1 MNRTLSLVLAMASA
15 AAAPSLV
22 AQATSGAPA
31 AAPAATAPAA
41 VPPQAVPAKIAI
53 IDVQGVI
60 VNTNEGQRAFG
71 EINKKYEPQKT
82 KLEAAGAEIDSLKK
96 QVQAL
101 PANTSDEER
110 ARRIKA
116 IDTKE
121 KQLQR
126 DSEDASNA
134 YNQDMNEAAGK
145 LFQKV
150 GQAAVKYAQDN
161 GFTLMLNVGGNQ
173 QAQAV
178 NPVLWWQPTTD
189 ITQAVV
195 NAYNAASGVAP
206 PPPSA
211 PSPTRRPSAPGAGGT
226 TTPHK

>member
-1 MNRTLSLVLAMASA
+1 MNRTLSFVLAMASA

-31 AAPAATAPAA
+31 AAPAAAAPAA
-41 VPPQAVPAKIAI
+41 VPPQAIPAKIAI
-53 IDVQGVI
+53 IDVQAVI

-71 EINKKYEPQKT
+71 EINKKYEPQKS
-82 KLEAAGAEIDSLKK
+82 KLESAGAEVDALKK
-96 QVQAL
+96 QVQGL

-110 ARRIKA
+110 ANRIKA
-116 IDTKE
+116 IDTRE

-145 LFQKV
+145 LYQKV
-150 GQAAVKYAQDN
+150 GQAAVKYAQEN
-161 GFTLMLNVGGNQ
+161 GFTMMMNVGGNQ

-178 NPVLWWQPTTD
+178 NPVLWWQQTTD

-195 NAYNAASGVAP
+195 NAYNASSGVAA

-211 PSPTRRPSAPGAGGT
+211 PSPTRRTTPTPGAT
-226 TTPHK
+226 TTPRRP

>member
-1 MNRTLSLVLAMASA
+1 MNRTLPFVLAMASA
-15 AAAPSLV
+15 VAAPGLS
-22 AQATSGAPA
+22 AQ
-31 AAPAATAPAA
+31 AATAPAAGAAPATAPSA

-53 IDVQGVI
+53 IDVQAVI
-60 VNTNEGQRAFG
+60 VNSNEGQRAFG
-71 EINKKYEPQKT
+71 DINKKFEPQKS
-82 KLEAAGAEIDSLKK
+82 KIESEGAEVESLRK

-110 ARRIKA
+110 ANRLKV

-126 DSEDASNA
+126 DSEDAQNA
-134 YNQDMNEAAGK
+134 YNQDMNEVAGR
-145 LFQKV
+145 LYQKV

-178 NPVLWWQPTTD
+178 NPILWWQQGID

-195 NAYNAASGVAP
+195 NAYNASSGVAA

-211 PSPTRRPSAPGAGGT
+211 PAPTRRPTAPAAS
-226 TTPHK
+226 TPKK

>member
-1 MNRTLSLVLAMASA
+1 MNRKLPLALAMASA
-15 AAAPSLV
+15 LAAPSLF
-22 AQATSGAPA
+22 AQSTPA
-31 AAPAATAPAA
+31 AAPAAAAAAPAA

-53 IDVQGVI
+53 IDVQAVI

-71 EINKKYEPQKT
+71 EINKKYEPQKSRI
-82 KLEAAGAEIDSLKK
+82 ESEGAEIQNLQK

-110 ARRIKA
+110 ANRLKT

-126 DSEDASNA
+126 DSEDAQNA
-134 YNQDMNEAAGK
+134 YNNDMNEAAGK
-145 LFQKV
+145 MYQKV

-161 GFTLMLNVGGNQ
+161 GFTMMLNVGGNQ
-173 QAQAV
+173 QAQAL

-195 NAYNAASGVAP
+195 NAYNASSGVAA

-211 PSPTRRPSAPGAGGT
+211 PSPTRRTPAPA
-226 TTPHK
+226 TTPRK

>member
-1 MNRTLSLVLAMASA
+1 MASA
-15 AAAPSLV
+15 VAAPSLF
-22 AQATSGAPA
+22 AQTAP
-31 AAPAATAPAA
+31 ATAPAA
-41 VPPQAVPAKIAI
+41 AAAPTAVPPQAIPAKIAI
-53 IDVQGVI
+53 IDVQAVI

-71 EINKKYEPQKT
+71 DINKKYEPQKN
-82 KLEAAGAEIDSLKK
+82 KIESQGAEIETLRK

-110 ARRIKA
+110 ANRLKT

-126 DSEDASNA
+126 DSEDAQNS
-134 YNQDMNEAAGK
+134 YNNDMNEAAGR
-145 LFQKV
+145 LYQKV

-161 GFTLMLNVGGNQ
+161 GFTLMLNYGGNQ
-173 QAQAV
+173 QAQAA

-189 ITQAVV
+189 ITQAVI
-195 NAYNAASGVAP
+195 NAYNASSGVAA

-211 PSPTRRPSAPGAGGT
+211 PNPTRRTPPAS
-226 TTPHK
+226 TTPRKP

>member
-22 AQATSGAPA
+22 AQAPSGAPA
-31 AAPAATAPAA
+31 APAAAAPAA
-41 VPPQAVPAKIAI
+41 VPPQAIPAKIAV
-53 IDVQGVI
+53 IDVQAVI

-71 EINKKYEPQKT
+71 EINKKYEPQKS
-82 KLEAAGAEIDSLKK
+82 KLEASGAEIDSLKK
-96 QVQAL
+96 QVQGL
-101 PANTSDEER
+101 PASTPDEER
-110 ARRIKA
+110 ANRIKA

-121 KQLQR
+121 KALQR

-145 LFQKV
+145 LYQKV
-150 GQAAVKYAQDN
+150 GQAAVKYAQEN

-178 NPVLWWQPTTD
+178 NPVLWWQQTTD

-195 NAYNAASGVAP
+195 NAYNASSGVAA

-211 PSPTRRPSAPGAGGT
+211 PSPTRRAPGAGT
-226 TTPHK
+226 TAPRKP

>member
-1 MNRTLSLVLAMASA
+1 MNRTLPFAFAMASA
-15 AAAPSLV
+15 LAAPSLH
-22 AQATSGAPA
+22 AQTAPATSP
-31 AAPAATAPAA
+31 AAPAPGAATAT
-41 VPPQAVPAKIAI
+41 VPQAVPAKVAV
-53 IDVQGVI
+53 IDVQAVI
-60 VNTNEGQRAFG
+60 VNCNEGQRAFG
-71 EINKKYEPQKT
+71 DINKKFEPQKN
-82 KLEAAGAEIDSLKK
+82 KIEGEGQEVESLRK

-110 ARRIKA
+110 ANRLKV

-126 DSEDASNA
+126 DSEDAQNS
-134 YNQDMNEAAGK
+134 YNQDMNEVAGRMY
-145 LFQKV
+145 QKV

-161 GFTLMLNVGGNQ
+161 GFTMMVNVGGNQ

-189 ITQAVV
+189 ITQAVI
-195 NAYNAASGVAP
+195 NAYNTSSGVAA

-211 PSPTRRPSAPGAGGT
+211 PSPTRRP
-226 TTPHK
+226 TPAATSPRK

>member
-1 MNRTLSLVLAMASA
+1 MNRKLPLALAMASA
-15 AAAPSLV
+15 LAAPSLY
-22 AQATSGAPA
+22 AQTAPAPA
-31 AAPAATAPAA
+31 AAGAPAA
-41 VPPQAVPAKIAI
+41 VPPQAIPAKIAV
-53 IDVQGVI
+53 IDVQAVI

-71 EINKKYEPQKT
+71 EINKKYEPQKN
-82 KLEAAGAEIDSLKK
+82 KIEAQGAEIETLRK

-110 ARRIKA
+110 ASRLKT

-126 DSEDASNA
+126 DSEDAQNA
-134 YNQDMNEAAGK
+134 YNNDMNESAGK
-145 LFQKV
+145 LYQKV
-150 GQAAVKYAQDN
+150 GQAAVKYSQEN

-178 NPVLWWQPTTD
+178 NPVLWWQATTD

-195 NAYNAASGVAP
+195 NAYNASSGIAA

-211 PSPTRRPSAPGAGGT
+211 PSPTRR
-226 TTPHK
+226 TTPPATTPKK

>member
-1 MNRTLSLVLAMASA
+1 MNRKLPLALVMASA
-15 AAAPSLV
+15 FAAPHLF
-22 AQATSGAPA
+22 AQTAPATAPA
-31 AAPAATAPAA
+31 AAGAPAA
-41 VPPQAVPAKIAI
+41 VPPQAIPAKIAI
-53 IDVQGVI
+53 IDVQAVI

-71 EINKKYEPQKT
+71 EINKKYEPQKNKIET
-82 KLEAAGAEIDSLKK
+82 EGAEIQNLQK

-110 ARRIKA
+110 ANRLKT

-126 DSEDASNA
+126 DSEDAQNS
-134 YNQDMNEAAGK
+134 YNNDMNEAAAK
-145 LFQKV
+145 MYQKI
-150 GQAAVKYAQDN
+150 GQAAVKYAQEN
-161 GFTLMLNVGGNQ
+161 GFTMMLNVGGNQ
-173 QAQAV
+173 QAQAL

-195 NAYNAASGVAP
+195 NAYNASSGIAA

-211 PSPTRRPSAPGAGGT
+211 PSPTRR
-226 TTPHK
+226 TTPPATTPKK